1 MADRFV
7 THRELQQWKQTRR
20 TVLDQRREI
29 ANFRLEQNRQA
40 AVIENFGPM
49 LENMAQRAA
58 EAAVARALRMGLNRG
73 PQQVPQP
80 FPQHFPQPFPQHAPQ
95 PFPQHAP
102 QPIPQRAAVQPIP
115 QAAVQPNIQP
125 PARDRFPEENKK
137 AKAQPAIGNNKQ
149 IKKRRQRDNVRG
161 ALGRDQFVIGSTRQQ
176 RDTTYQPEDPI
187 DVHNLTQRK
196 NPGRSSR
203 LSGRSYFP
211 TPTPIPEG

>member
-7 THRELQQWKQTRR
+7 THRELQQWKQTRYALLVR

-80 FPQHFPQPFPQHAPQ
+80 FPQPFPQHFPQ

-115 QAAVQPNIQP
+115 QAA
-125 PARDRFPEENKK
+125 ARQRQIPRGKQEG
-137 AKAQPAIGNNKQ
+137 QPAIGNNKQ

-211 TPTPIPEG
+211 TPTPIPEE